1 MKRSKPSVL
10 TLLFSASLLV
20 TACGGDPRQT
30 QPTDE
35 PRRRIEVEV
44 MTIEPQTVVGHI
56 KSLGVMESAEAIT
69 INVEFSAPVKRVYV
83 REGQRVDAGDK
94 LLSFDTSKLKLQR
107 EQTLQNI
114 AQAESQREN
123 EAANLRRLTVLAE
136 QQSVSQ
142 QQLDNAVFASQGLEA
157 KVKQLQAKLSL
168 IDKDLKNSQV
178 LSPLS
183 GVIGERLVEVGES
196 TSAMQPLFSLEAD
209 NSMKFVCYVSESVLS
224 LIEEGLPATVSTVNG
239 AFESSIYSIAA
250 KADANTGN
258 FEVKVLLD
266 NSLGQFRPGM
276 TGDVELTTL
285 AVKDQIILPEQ
296 VLTAYSGE
304 HVVYRIEGGKAIR
317 QPVSVRLGFEDRLM
331 ITKGLALGQVIATTH
346 VTLLTDGTEV
356 DVQQ

>member
-1 MKRSKPSVL
+1 MKRNQLSLL
-10 TLLFSASLLV
+10 TLLFTLPFLLSG
-20 TACGGDPRQT
+20 CGGDAQQMPSA
-30 QPTDE
+30 DDS
-35 PRRRIEVEV
+35 RRRIEIEV
-44 MTIEPQTVVGHI
+44 MKIEPQTVTGHI
-56 KSLGVMESAEAIT
+56 KSLGVMESAEAINV
-69 INVEFSAPVKRVYV
+69 NVEFSAPVKRVYV
-83 REGQRVDAGDK
+83 REGQRVKAGDR

-107 EQTLQNI
+107 EQTLQNM

-123 EAANLRRLTVLAE
+123 EASNLRRLTVLAE

-142 QQLDNAVFASQGLEA
+142 QQLDNAVFSFQGLEA
-157 KVKQLQAKLSL
+157 RVKQLQAQLSL

-178 LSPLS
+178 LSPLA
-183 GVIGERLVEVGES
+183 GVVGERLVEVGES
-196 TSAMQPLFSLEAD
+196 ISAMQPLFSLEAD

-239 AFESSIYSIAA
+239 VFESTIYSIAA

-276 TGDVELTTL
+276 TADVELTTL

-296 VLTAYSGE
+296 VLTAHNGE
-304 HVVYRIEGGKAIR
+304 HVVYRIEDGRAIR
-317 QPVSVRLGFEDRLM
+317 QPVSVRLGFEDQLF
-331 ITKGLALGQVIATTH
+331 ITKGLALGQVIASTH